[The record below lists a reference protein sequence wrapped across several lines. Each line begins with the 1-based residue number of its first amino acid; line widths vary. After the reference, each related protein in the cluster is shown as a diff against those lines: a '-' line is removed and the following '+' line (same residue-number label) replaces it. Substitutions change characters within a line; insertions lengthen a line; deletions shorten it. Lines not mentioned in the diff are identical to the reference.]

1 LLLEWAYVSHPLHAG
16 THALTADFGVG
27 EYLTLTTKNFY
38 GILMYACFSMLI
50 FEPNGNCYVPH
61 AVT

>member
-1 LLLEWAYVSHPLHAG
+1 MGLRQSPLACWN
-16 THALTADFGVG
+16 TCHALTADFGVR
-27 EYLTLTTKNFY
+27 EYLTLTTNNFY